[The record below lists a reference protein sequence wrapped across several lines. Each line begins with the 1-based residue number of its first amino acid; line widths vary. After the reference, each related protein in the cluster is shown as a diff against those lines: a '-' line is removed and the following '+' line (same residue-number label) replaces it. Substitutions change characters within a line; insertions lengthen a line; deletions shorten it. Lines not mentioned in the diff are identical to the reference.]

1 MDSSADEC
9 DDFFRNTAVPEH
21 LAETSSSV
29 AQFVKKHNQTGRKI
43 VLVTVSDW
51 PRISLFIYG
60 FGHRFGLDYEKF
72 LLFFF
77 ISSAV

>member
-43 VLVTVSDW
+43 VLVTVSD
-51 PRISLFIYG
+51 
-60 FGHRFGLDYEKF
+60 
-72 LLFFF
+72 
-77 ISSAV
+77 